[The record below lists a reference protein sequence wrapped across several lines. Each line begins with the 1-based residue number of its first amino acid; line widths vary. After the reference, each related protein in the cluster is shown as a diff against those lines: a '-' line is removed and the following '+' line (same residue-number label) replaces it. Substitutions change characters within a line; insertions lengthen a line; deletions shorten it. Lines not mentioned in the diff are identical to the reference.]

1 MVGAH
6 GFSSPTCKVVAYRI
20 VMRGLDGVEYP
31 LKGVYLE
38 MVQSEGLVM
47 TDCTEAHPAEWRV
60 RPHRNYA
67 GQ

>member
-1 MVGAH
+1 M
-6 GFSSPTCKVVAYRI
+6 VAYRI